1 MTSESQNIL
10 APVATL
16 TVLAAFMGG
25 IIALKGPLE
34 SLRPQDEAVPLQ
46 PEHESAYVRARLWED
61 PLYAIR
67 NQPKRIES
75 RPSAI
80 QPAETSNEACLR
92 LLQLFVIMP
101 SGVYAED
108 RENRRR
114 QRHAVVS
121 ALTERDYV
129 PTQAEQI
136 RTFSVPKIL
145 DTPVAFE
152 WYKPGL
158 EVGDQDQQDQWTWI
172 LVAWLNSEDFDFGSL
187 GTIPKLMAYLR
198 KMPFCHNSEQV
209 TVLLGPNSSG
219 DIAQMQV
226 QEPQNDDDSL
236 RSLHIL
242 SPRATVPLDW
252 IRPDWKRK
260 HLVHWK
266 HVVDCKYNLN
276 PRDLSGD
283 LNEFGRLELGVK
295 SFGSVVSRDD
305 QTLKLVFGELYKRG
319 LFRGGLPLIAI
330 VSEQDSAYGRLLDD
344 VLKTIIPDFL
354 SKEYRT
360 EDMNEIVHEYGYLS
374 GVDGELPPRHSQPTS
389 GSKNSGDNKSD
400 SELRFGTS
408 LLSSAHSEQ
417 SFGRSQVDYIRR
429 LADRIA
435 QDMNSQQEKKT
446 GNGLVVIGI
455 LGSDVYD
462 KLLIL
467 RALRERLREATF
479 FTTDLDARLTDPEF
493 YAWTRNLII
502 GSPFGLTV
510 KDLKGP
516 SFRGS
521 YQTALYRA
529 VTLAVGQQYNKEA
542 AHPRL
547 FEIART
553 GAIDITEL
561 DGDNSDKKSY
571 KEVHG
576 TLLYFR
582 SKWMSRHPIFSVLV
596 VLLPLLVLTLYAHLR
611 GIAMHRKGL
620 KLRRTAHRRTK
631 WVGVVSVCILALLM
645 CRYKTSGPEPWPF
658 FLGVSSV
665 PTIFL
670 HFVICLFAFGVIC
683 IACGRIAQAHK
694 DLNNDLS
701 LPHALEDQE
710 KWKFGDWFKAFLPDK
725 WRELPRNWCELWCNW
740 RKAPWIW
747 VWRQDLSDV
756 SQKNVEV
763 ACFWR
768 KYLRHSCWPARL
780 LRISLPFVITFVVS
794 ICLVHS
800 GSSGPLLTRH
810 LYNLLDVT
818 RSVAL
823 FFVVFTVFFCS
834 DTLSVG
840 HAVLR
845 GLSCSDSIRWPMNP
859 KGSDEISR
867 IELKMDLLV
876 SYTECVRTI
885 AVLPFMLVF
894 LLILAH
900 SSVFEGW
907 IWTGEIVVVYAGLS
921 LYVLVQAIRF
931 QLKAAWAKDAL
942 LSSLDKQRL
951 QYWNEPKKLSRIEIT
966 RDSINARN
974 EGAFVPWTRQPII
987 QSLLLPAVG
996 YGIMILLTT
1005 LF

>member
-10 APVATL
+10 GPVATF

-34 SLRPQDEAVPLQ
+34 SLRPQNEAVLLQ
-46 PEHESAYVRARLWED
+46 PEIDLGFVHARLWED

-67 NQPKRIES
+67 NQPKTTES
-75 RPSAI
+75 SPPEI
-80 QPAETSNEACLR
+80 PPAEMSNGPCQR
-92 LLQLFVIMP
+92 LLQLLVIMP
-101 SGVYAED
+101 GGVYAED

-136 RTFSVPKIL
+136 QTFSVPTIL
-145 DTPVAFE
+145 DDPVGCE

-158 EVGDQDQQDQWTWI
+158 QVGDQDQQDQWTCI
-172 LVAWLNSEDFDFGSL
+172 LIVWLNSEDFDSGSL
-187 GTIPKLMAYLR
+187 RKISKLMAYLGR
-198 KMPFCHNSEQV
+198 EQFCRNTEPV

-219 DIAQMQV
+219 DIAQMQR
-226 QEPQNDDDSL
+226 PQHDNNSL
-236 RSLHIL
+236 RRLHIL
-242 SPRATVPLDW
+242 SPRATVPLEW
-252 IRPDWKRK
+252 IRPDWK
-260 HLVHWK
+260 HL
-266 HVVDCKYNLN
+266 VDCKYNLN
-276 PRDLSGD
+276 PRY
-283 LNEFGRLELGVK
+283 LNEFVRLRLGVR
-295 SFGSVVSRDD
+295 SFRSVVSRDD
-305 QTLKLVFGELYKRG
+305 QTLRLVFGELYNRG

-354 SKEYRT
+354 PKDYQT
-360 EDMNEIVHEYGYLS
+360 EDMKKIVDEIVHEYGYLS

-389 GSKNSGDNKSD
+389 GSKKPDDNERDSD
-400 SELRFGTS
+400 LRFGTS

-435 QDMNSQQEKKT
+435 QDMSPGNSQEQKNTK
-446 GNGLVVIGI
+446 NGLVVIGI

-529 VTLAVGQQYNKEA
+529 VTLAVDEQYNKEA

-561 DGDNSDKKSY
+561 DEDSSDKKSY
-571 KEVHG
+571 EKVHG
-576 TLLYFR
+576 TLLYFH
-582 SKWMSRHPIFSVLV
+582 SKWMSMHPIFSVLF
-596 VLLPLLVLTLYAHLR
+596 VLSPLLVLTLYAHLM
-611 GIAMHRKGL
+611 GIGMHKKRL
-620 KLRRTAHRRTK
+620 ELRRTAHRRTA
-631 WVGVVSVCILALLM
+631 WVGGVSVCILALLM

-670 HFVICLFAFGVIC
+670 HFAICLFAFGVIC
-683 IACGRIAQAHK
+683 IACGRIAQAHS
-694 DLNNDLS
+694 DLHKNLS
-701 LPHALEDQE
+701 LPQTLEEQE
-710 KWKFGDWFKAFLPDK
+710 KWKFRDWSKAFLPDN
-725 WRELPRNWCELWCNW
+725 WRELPRNWRELWCNW
-740 RKAPWIW
+740 REAPWIW

-756 SQKNVEV
+756 SHTNMEV
-763 ACFWR
+763 GSFWR
-768 KYLRHSCWPARL
+768 KYLRHSYWPARL
-780 LRISLPFVITFVVS
+780 VRIWLPCVMTFVVS

-818 RSVAL
+818 RYVAL
-823 FFVVFTVFFCS
+823 FSVVFTVFFCS

-845 GLSCSDSIRWPMNP
+845 GLSCFDLRRWPMNP
-859 KGSDEISR
+859 KGIDEISR

-885 AVLPFMLVF
+885 AVLPPFMLVF

-921 LYVLVQAIRF
+921 LYVLAQAIRF
-931 QLKAAWAKDAL
+931 QLKAVWAKDAL

-951 QYWNEPKKLSRIEIT
+951 QYWDQPKKLSQIEIT

-987 QSLLLPAVG
+987 QSLLLPAAV
-996 YGIMILLTT
+996 YGIMILRET

>member
-10 APVATL
+10 GPVATF
-16 TVLAAFMGG
+16 TVVAALMGG
-25 IIALKGPLE
+25 IIALNGPLE
-34 SLRPQDEAVPLQ
+34 SLRPQNEAVLLR
-46 PEHESAYVRARLWED
+46 PEAGQGYVHARLWED

-67 NQPKRIES
+67 NQSNGAKSSTPKN
-75 RPSAI
+75 
-80 QPAETSNEACLR
+80 QPPNASCSQQLR
-92 LLQLFVIMP
+92 LFVMM
-101 SGVYAED
+101 SGGPYAED
-108 RENRRR
+108 REDRRR

-121 ALTERDYV
+121 ALTERNYV
-129 PTQAEQI
+129 PTQAKQI
-136 RTFSVPKIL
+136 QSLLVPEIL
-145 DTPVAFE
+145 RTPVGFE
-152 WYKPGL
+152 WYEPGL
-158 EVGDQDQQDQWTWI
+158 EAKNQGAQDRGAQDPWDCI
-172 LVAWLNSEDFDFGSL
+172 LVAWLNSEDFDSDVLRKVSKF
-187 GTIPKLMAYLR
+187 MAYLS
-198 KMPFCHNSEQV
+198 KENFPSNVEPV
-209 TVLLGPNSSG
+209 TVLLGPSSSG
-219 DIAQMQV
+219 DIAQIQR
-226 QEPQNDDDSL
+226 PQHDNDSL
-236 RSLHIL
+236 RRLHIL
-242 SPRATVPLDW
+242 SPRATVPLEW
-252 IRPDWKRK
+252 IRPDWK
-260 HLVHWK
+260 HL
-266 HVVDCKYNLN
+266 VDCKYNLN
-276 PRDLSGD
+276 PRY
-283 LNEFGRLELGVK
+283 LNEFVRLRLGVR
-295 SFGSVVSRDD
+295 SFRSVVSRDD
-305 QTLKLVFGELYKRG
+305 QTLRLVFGELYNRG

-354 SKEYRT
+354 PKDYQT
-360 EDMNEIVHEYGYLS
+360 EDMKKIVDEIVHEYGYLS

-389 GSKNSGDNKSD
+389 GSKKPDDNERDSD
-400 SELRFGTS
+400 LRFGTS

-435 QDMNSQQEKKT
+435 QDMSPGNSQEQKNTK
-446 GNGLVVIGI
+446 NGLVVIGI

-467 RALRERLREATF
+467 RALREKLPQATF

-493 YAWTRNLII
+493 YRWTRNLII

-529 VTLAVGQQYNKEA
+529 VTLAVDKQHDERA

-561 DGDNSDKKSY
+561 DGDNSGKKSY
-571 KEVHG
+571 DEVHG
-576 TLLYFR
+576 ELLYIH
-582 SKWMSRHPIFSVLV
+582 SKWRSVYPIVSVLF
-596 VLLPLLVLTLYAHLR
+596 VLLPLLVLTVYAFLM
-611 GIAMHRKGL
+611 GIGMHEKKL
-620 KLRRTAHRRTK
+620 KFRRTAHRRTA
-631 WVGVVSVCILALLM
+631 WIGGVSVCILALLM

-658 FLGVSSV
+658 FEGVSSV
-665 PTIFL
+665 PTISL
-670 HFVICLFAFGVIC
+670 HFAICLFAFGVIC
-683 IACGRIAQAHK
+683 IACGRIRQAHS
-694 DLNNDLS
+694 DLHEDHS
-701 LPHALEDQE
+701 LPERPEQE
-710 KWKFGDWFKAFLPDK
+710 KWSFLGWFGGIWHES
-725 WRELPRNWCELWCNW
+725 WRNW

-747 VWRQDLSDV
+747 VWKQDLSDV
-756 SQKNVEV
+756 SQTNMDVE
-763 ACFWR
+763 CFWR
-768 KYLRHSCWPARL
+768 KYLRHSDWPARL
-780 LRISLPFVITFVVS
+780 LRIFLPFAITSVVS

-818 RSVAL
+818 RYVAL
-823 FFVVFTVFFCS
+823 VFVVFTVFFCS

-845 GLSCSDSIRWPMNP
+845 GLSHPDLRRRSKNP
-859 KGSDEISR
+859 NWTDEISR
-867 IELKMDLLV
+867 IGLKMDLLV

-885 AVLPFMLVF
+885 AVLPLMLVF

-907 IWTGEIVVVYAGLS
+907 IWTGKIVGVYAGLS
-921 LYVLVQAIRF
+921 LYVLAQAIRF

-942 LSSLDKQRL
+942 LSSLDKHRR
-951 QYWNEPKKLSRIEIT
+951 QYWNQPDKLSQIEIT

-987 QSLLLPAVG
+987 QSLLLPAGG
-996 YGIMILLTT
+996 YGIMILLAT